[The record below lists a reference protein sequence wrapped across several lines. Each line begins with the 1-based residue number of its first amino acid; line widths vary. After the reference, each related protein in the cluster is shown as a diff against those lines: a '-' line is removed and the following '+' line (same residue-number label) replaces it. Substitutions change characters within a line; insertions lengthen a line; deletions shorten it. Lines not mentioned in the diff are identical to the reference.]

1 MSVLSKTSSNLICTS
16 KVGEVLTRQ
25 KALETATDAFERITQ
40 QLIEQ
45 KASKGTSPYLDVV
58 RDVINLVPVIW
69 LSNNIVR

>member
-1 MSVLSKTSSNLICTS
+1 MSALSKTSSNLICTS

-25 KALETATDAFERITQ
+25 KALETATDAFERITK

>member
-25 KALETATDAFERITQ
+25 KALETATDAFERITK